1 MFTNEPFTDFAIE
14 SNRTLMEQAL
24 TKLQT
29 KVKAGKLIGYPLIEG
44 KPIETN
50 NISTRENPSIKDEI
64 IGRCHFANEEHVED
78 AFSSLTKGAKSWSRT
93 TFKQRAEILRKVS
106 KIMRERRFELNA
118 LIILES
124 GKPWKEADA
133 DVAEAI
139 DFCDYYANETSK
151 FASPIPTSD
160 IPGEENF
167 YIYQPRGITI
177 VISPWNFPL
186 AIACGMTVA
195 ALVTGNTTILKPSEQ
210 TSLIAFELA
219 NILLEAGVP
228 SNAFAFLPGVGEVI
242 GKKLVE
248 DKRTAMICFTGS
260 KQVGLEIIKTAS
272 TVVEGQHSI
281 KKVVAELG
289 GKNAIIVDDDA
300 DIDDAVR
307 GVIRSAFGFS
317 GQKCSACSRL
327 IVLENIYE
335 KFLERLVEA
344 TKDLI
349 IGDAKD
355 PATFL
360 GAVVDEEAK
369 ERINKTINKAIENSS
384 KESSKCILGDVIDP
398 NLKNTGHYVSPTIF
412 KDVPTN
418 STLWRDEI
426 FGPVIAATKAKNF
439 DHAIELANDT
449 EYALTGGVFSRD
461 PEHIEIAKREFKV
474 GNLYINRPCTGAL
487 VGRQPFGGFKMSG
500 IGSKAGGQDYLL
512 QFMEPRVITE
522 KVKF

>member
-1 MFTNEPFTDFAIE
+1 
-14 SNRTLMEQAL
+14 
-24 TKLQT
+24 
-29 KVKAGKLIGYPLIEG
+29 
-44 KPIETN
+44 
-50 NISTRENPSIKDEI
+50 
-64 IGRCHFANEEHVED
+64 
-78 AFSSLTKGAKSWSRT
+78 
-93 TFKQRAEILRKVS
+93 
-106 KIMRERRFELNA
+106 MRERRFELNA

-384 KESSKCILGDVIDP
+384 KESSKSDIKD
-398 NLKNTGHYVSPTIF
+398 NTLSCRIQYRF
-412 KDVPTN
+412 
-418 STLWRDEI
+418 
-426 FGPVIAATKAKNF
+426 
-439 DHAIELANDT
+439 
-449 EYALTGGVFSRD
+449 
-461 PEHIEIAKREFKV
+461 
-474 GNLYINRPCTGAL
+474 
-487 VGRQPFGGFKMSG
+487 
-500 IGSKAGGQDYLL
+500 
-512 QFMEPRVITE
+512 
-522 KVKF
+522 